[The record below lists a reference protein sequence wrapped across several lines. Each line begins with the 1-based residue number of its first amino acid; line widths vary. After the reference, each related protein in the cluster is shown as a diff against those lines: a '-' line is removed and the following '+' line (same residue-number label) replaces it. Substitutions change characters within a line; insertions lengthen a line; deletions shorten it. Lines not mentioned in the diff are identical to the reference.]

1 MPVISPLLHRA
12 RGRAALASLLL
23 GGALCLTGCEQ
34 VAIIRSAP
42 SASSYDQKHGND
54 PLAAT
59 DAAALE
65 AGLAQRGQ
73 VWTMRFDT
81 LPAGAGAVKT
91 ASQASVLAGRAKT
104 TSLTLTLIATADAT
118 LKGFGALGSE
128 GEKSYLEQL
137 VQVIANAGYTGLR
150 SVRVDVW
157 YVSSHHGALTW
168 TAKTGFVYK
177 VLDGKP

>member
-1 MPVISPLLHRA
+1 MPPLSPLLRRTPA
-12 RGRAALASLLL
+12 RAALAALLL

-42 SASSYDQKHGND
+42 VAANYDQKHGND
-54 PLAAT
+54 VLAAT

-65 AGLAQRGQ
+65 SGLRQRGQ

-81 LPAGAGAVKT
+81 EPAAAGAVKPT
-91 ASQASVLAGRAKT
+91 SQQSVLGGRAKT
-104 TSLTLTLIATADAT
+104 TTLALTLIATADTT
-118 LKGFGALGSE
+118 LKGFGALGAQ
-128 GEKSYLEQL
+128 GQQSYLEQL

-150 SVRVDVW
+150 AIRVDVW
-157 YVSSHHGALTW
+157 YGSSHHSTLSW
-168 TAKTGFVYK
+168 TSTTGFAYK